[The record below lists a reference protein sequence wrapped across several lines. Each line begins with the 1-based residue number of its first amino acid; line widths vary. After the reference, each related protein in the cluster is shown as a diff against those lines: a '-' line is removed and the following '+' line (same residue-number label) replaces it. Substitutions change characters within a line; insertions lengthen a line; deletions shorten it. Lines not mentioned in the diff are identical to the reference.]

1 MSMIII
7 CIHEFI
13 LGSEMEKNK
22 IYLIYSR
29 SPTLGRTAFPWVSG
43 SSFITR
49 FLDGNTVD
57 NYVSALQNK
66 INKINLDWE
75 VYPDNTESNI
85 VKLISQNAKLL
96 ICTPGLRFQFN
107 RTGFD
112 KNNIIYLSSM
122 EYANN
127 VITRILKRINEI
139 DKTQ

>member
-1 MSMIII
+1 M
-7 CIHEFI
+7 
-13 LGSEMEKNK
+13 G
-22 IYLIYSR
+22 Y
-29 SPTLGRTAFPWVSG
+29 
-43 SSFITR
+43 
-49 FLDGNTVD
+49 TVD

-75 VYPDNTESNI
+75 VYPDNTESDI
-85 VKLISQNAKLL
+85 EKLISQNAKLL
-96 ICTPGLRFQFN
+96 IYTPGLRFQFN

-127 VITRILKRINEI
+127 VISRALKRINEI